1 MLVLSRRPDSSIL
14 VGHDVSVRVE
24 LVAGDDVCLTV
35 QGPEGV
41 RVERVE
47 DREVMDLLTAKGK
60 DWRPD
65 GMHVLSRR
73 TRPGILINGEVLVSI
88 QAISN
93 DSVRIGI
100 EAPPH
105 VLIYREEVY
114 KQMQEANQLA
124 VSSSS
129 SSDLAGLA
137 GLIGPAAGE

>member
-60 DWRPD
+60 HWQPGD
-65 GMHVLSRR
+65 MHVLSRR

-137 GLIGPAAGE
+137 GLIGPGAAE